1 MTKSLRGL
9 MIAFL
14 LLNSPCVASGLPA
27 GQVAFFFFVDPIQSG
42 EYSETLDD
50 FVFFYR
56 GVLPWLDEHGIT
68 HSYHSSL
75 PVHIERTQGS
85 PVTFQNESLSG
96 DLGTILLKQ
105 DGSYRILH
113 GVYTGVDLILEIQQF
128 FRFERQA
135 E

>member
-14 LLNSPCVASGLPA
+14 LLSSPCAAGGLPT
-27 GQVAFFFFVDPIQSG
+27 GHVAFFFVDPVQSG

-75 PVHIERTQGS
+75 PVLIERTQGS
-85 PVTFQNESLSG
+85 TVTFQNESLSK

-105 DGSYRILH
+105 DGSYRILY
-113 GVYTGVDLILEIQQF
+113 GVYTGVDLIVEIKRF
-128 FRFERQA
+128 FRFEQQA

>member
-9 MIAFL
+9 MIVFL
-14 LLNSPCVASGLPA
+14 LLSSPCAAGGLPA
-27 GQVAFFFFVDPIQSG
+27 GHVAFFFVDPVQSG

-75 PVHIERTQGS
+75 PVLIERTQGDT
-85 PVTFQNESLSG
+85 VTFQNESLSD
-96 DLGTILLKQ
+96 DLGMILLKQ
-105 DGSYRILH
+105 DGSHRILY
-113 GVYTGVDLILEIQQF
+113 GVYTGVDLIFEIKRF
-128 FRFERQA
+128 FRFEQQA

>member
-9 MIAFL
+9 MIVLL

-27 GQVAFFFFVDPIQSG
+27 GQVAFFFVDPIQSG

-75 PVHIERTQGS
+75 PVLIERTQGDT
-85 PVTFQNESLSG
+85 VTFQNESLSD
-96 DLGTILLKQ
+96 DLGMILLKQ
-105 DGSYRILH
+105 DGSHRILY
-113 GVYTGVDLILEIQQF
+113 GGYTGVDLIFEIKRF
-128 FRFERQA
+128 FRFEQQA